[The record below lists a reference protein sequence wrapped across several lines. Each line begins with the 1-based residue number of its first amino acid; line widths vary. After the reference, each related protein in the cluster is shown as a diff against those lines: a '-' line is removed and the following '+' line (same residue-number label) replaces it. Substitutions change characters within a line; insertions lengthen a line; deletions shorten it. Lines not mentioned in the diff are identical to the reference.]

1 MRIIEAGFTILP
13 TPHTRAEILKHIER
27 CGRVCYKSED
37 KITEDSAKKFVAG
50 IIRRGHDAV
59 LEHGSLCVR
68 MPSIMRKI
76 PMFHSKMKTEVW
88 YAQAITSMERC
99 DPGYTP
105 YRNYLRFSIDNCSY
119 MPIISGN
126 IRSWRSFFEAYHEQ
140 FLWIPREFLPLI
152 RQNPVLLGQYA
163 QYIADDVGIEAAI
176 IPAEDLSDTARELH
190 QDVSV
195 LFKVDRGISHEI
207 VRHRLASYCQE
218 STRYCDY
225 SVGRFGSEIT
235 VIEPKA
241 LQHTP
246 GYKIWMDSCKRAETA
261 YFDLLNCG
269 CSPQEARGVLPNS
282 LKTEIVMTANLTEW
296 RHFFQLRTSRAAH
309 PQMREVAIPLL
320 REFKK
325 RDPENFDDI
334 QEDKA

>member
-1 MRIIEAGFTILP
+1 MRITEAGFTILP
-13 TPHTRAEILKHIER
+13 TPHTQAEILKHIER

-37 KITEDSAKKFVAG
+37 KITEDSAQQFVAN
-50 IIRRGHDAV
+50 IIKRGHEAV

-68 MPSIMRKI
+68 MPQIMESLSRRTAV
-76 PMFHSKMKTEVW
+76 STEEW
-88 YAQAITSMERC
+88 YAKAIVRMESHY
-99 DPGYTP
+99 DGGTL
-105 YRNYLRFSIDNCSY
+105 YRNYLRFFHDGCKTR
-119 MPIISGN
+119 PVISGN
-126 IRSWRSFFEAYHEQ
+126 IKAWRSFFKAYQEQ
-140 FLWIPREFLPLI
+140 LGQIPLELHSLI
-152 RQNPVLLGQYA
+152 QLNPVLLGQFLPYA
-163 QYIADDVGIEAAI
+163 AEGTGVVAGIEW
-176 IPAEDLSDTARELH
+176 PEHLCTSARLAH

-195 LFKVDRGISHEI
+195 LFTVDRGISHEI

-225 SVGRFGSEIT
+225 SAGRFGGEIT

-241 LQHTP
+241 LRHTP

-261 YFDLLNCG
+261 YFDLLDCG

-282 LKTEIVMTANLTEW
+282 LKTEIVMTANLAEW

-325 RDPENFDDI
+325 RDPENFSDI

>member
-13 TPHTRAEILKHIER
+13 TPHTQAEILKHIER

-37 KITEDSAKKFVAG
+37 KITEDSAQQFVTN
-50 IIRRGHDAV
+50 IIKRGHEAV
-59 LEHGSLCVR
+59 LEHGSLCYR
-68 MPSIMRKI
+68 LHGAFYLAPIINWYFRRTQDLQKAI
-76 PMFHSKMKTEVW
+76 GYHS
-88 YAQAITSMERC
+88 
-99 DPGYTP
+99 
-105 YRNYLRFSIDNCSY
+105 YLRFTANGGAVLL
-119 MPIISGN
+119 SGN
-126 IRSWRSFFEAYHEQ
+126 VRAWRDFLKAYVQVFRGVSKELRTVINENSEFFPELLKTPIVSLYGDWHGR
-140 FLWIPREFLPLI
+140 ISRVDS
-152 RQNPVLLGQYA
+152 NPEIY
-163 QYIADDVGIEAAI
+163 
-176 IPAEDLSDTARELH
+176 AEDRCVH

-195 LFKVDRGISHEI
+195 LFTVDRGISHEI
-207 VRHRLASYCQE
+207 VRHRPASYCQE

-225 SVGRFGSEIT
+225 SAGRFGGEIT

-241 LQHTP
+241 LRHTP
-246 GYKIWMDSCKRAETA
+246 GYKIWMGSCKRAETA
-261 YFDLLNCG
+261 YFDLLDCG

-282 LKTEIVMTANLTEW
+282 LKTEIVMTANLAEW

-325 RDPENFDDI
+325 RDPENFCDI

>member
-1 MRIIEAGFTILP
+1 MRITEAGFTILP
-13 TPHTRAEILKHIER
+13 TPHTQAEILKHIER

-37 KITEDSAKKFVAG
+37 KITEDSAQQFVTN
-50 IIRRGHDAV
+50 IIKRGHEAV

-68 MPSIMRKI
+68 MPQIMESLSRRTAV
-76 PMFHSKMKTEVW
+76 STEEW
-88 YAQAITSMERC
+88 YAKAIVRMESHY
-99 DPGYTP
+99 DGGTL
-105 YRNYLRFSIDNCSY
+105 YRNYLRFFHDGY
-119 MPIISGN
+119 KTRPVISGN
-126 IRSWRSFFEAYHEQ
+126 IRAWRSFFKAYQEQ
-140 FLWIPREFLPLI
+140 LGQIPLELHSLI
-152 RQNPVLLGQYA
+152 QLNTVLLGQFLPYA
-163 QYIADDVGIEAAI
+163 AEGTGVVAGIEW
-176 IPAEDLSDTARELH
+176 PEHLCTSARLVH

-195 LFKVDRGISHEI
+195 LFTVDRGISPEI

-241 LQHTP
+241 LRHTP

-261 YFDLLNCG
+261 YFDLLDCG

-282 LKTEIVMTANLTEW
+282 LKTEIVMTANLAEW

-325 RDPENFDDI
+325 RDPENFCDI

>member
-1 MRIIEAGFTILP
+1 MRITEAGFTILP
-13 TPHTRAEILKHIER
+13 TPHTQAEILKHIER

-37 KITEDSAKKFVAG
+37 KITEDSAQQFVAN
-50 IIRRGHDAV
+50 IIKRGHEAV
-59 LEHGSLCVR
+59 LEHGSLCYR
-68 MPSIMRKI
+68 LHGACYLAPIINWYFRRTQDLQKAI
-76 PMFHSKMKTEVW
+76 GYHS
-88 YAQAITSMERC
+88 
-99 DPGYTP
+99 
-105 YRNYLRFSIDNCSY
+105 YLRFTANGGVVLL
-119 MPIISGN
+119 SGN
-126 IRSWRSFFEAYHEQ
+126 VRAWRDFLKAYVQVFRGVSKELRTVIVENPEFFPELLNQPIVRRCSDWHG
-140 FLWIPREFLPLI
+140 RMV
-152 RQNPVLLGQYA
+152 RMDSNPEIY
-163 QYIADDVGIEAAI
+163 
-176 IPAEDLSDTARELH
+176 AEDRCVH

-207 VRHRLASYCQE
+207 VRHRPASFCQE

-225 SVGRFGSEIT
+225 SAGRFGGEIT

-241 LQHTP
+241 LRHTP

-261 YFDLLNCG
+261 YFDLLDCG

-282 LKTEIVMTANLTEW
+282 LKTEIVMTANLAEW

-325 RDPENFDDI
+325 RDPENFGDI

>member
-1 MRIIEAGFTILP
+1 MRITEAGFTILP
-13 TPHTRAEILKHIER
+13 TPHRQDEILKHIER

-37 KITEDSAKKFVAG
+37 KITEDSAEKFVVN
-50 IIRRGHDAV
+50 IIKRGHEAV

-68 MPSIMRKI
+68 MPQSIKYNSLLPAMETGR
-76 PMFHSKMKTEVW
+76 W
-88 YAQAITSMERC
+88 YAMAIFGMEC
-99 DPGYTP
+99 CCEGGTP
-105 YRNYLRFSIDNCSY
+105 YRNYLRFFYDDGNS
-119 MPIISGN
+119 PVISGN
-126 IRSWRSFFEAYHEQ
+126 VRAWRAFFEACRKLFVE
-140 FLWIPREFLPLI
+140 IPREFRPLI
-152 RQNPVLLGQYA
+152 QLNPVLLGQFLP
-163 QYIADDVGIEAAI
+163 DVVKRGEITSYVVWPEHLCA
-176 IPAEDLSDTARELH
+176 SARLVH

-195 LFKVDRGISHEI
+195 LFTVDRGISHEI

-225 SVGRFGSEIT
+225 SAGRFGGEIT

-241 LQHTP
+241 LRHTP
-246 GYKIWMDSCKRAETA
+246 GYKIWMDSCRRAETA
-261 YFDLLNCG
+261 YFDLLDCG

-282 LKTEIVMTANLTEW
+282 LKTEIVMTANLAEW

>member
-1 MRIIEAGFTILP
+1 MRITEAGFTILP
-13 TPHTRAEILKHIER
+13 TPHTQAEILKHIER

-37 KITEDSAKKFVAG
+37 KITEDSAQQFIAN
-50 IIRRGHDAV
+50 IIKRGHEAV

-68 MPSIMRKI
+68 MPQIMESLSRRTVV
-76 PMFHSKMKTEVW
+76 STEEW
-88 YAQAITSMERC
+88 YAKAIVRMESHY
-99 DPGYTP
+99 DGGTP
-105 YRNYLRFSIDNCSY
+105 YRNYLRFFHDGY
-119 MPIISGN
+119 KTRPVISGN
-126 IRSWRSFFEAYHEQ
+126 VRAWQSFFKAYREQ
-140 FLWIPREFLPLI
+140 LEQIPREFHSLI
-152 RQNPVLLGQYA
+152 QLNPVLLGQFLPYTA
-163 QYIADDVGIEAAI
+163 EGAGVAAGIEW
-176 IPAEDLSDTARELH
+176 PEHLDTSARLVH

-207 VRHRLASYCQE
+207 VRHRPASYCQE

-225 SVGRFGSEIT
+225 SAGRFGGEIT

-241 LQHTP
+241 LRHTP

-261 YFDLLNCG
+261 YFDLLDRG

-282 LKTEIVMTANLTEW
+282 LKTEIVMTANLAEW

-325 RDPENFDDI
+325 RDPENFCDI

>member
-1 MRIIEAGFTILP
+1 MRITEAGFTILP
-13 TPHTRAEILKHIER
+13 TPHTQAEILKHIER

-37 KITEDSAKKFVAG
+37 KITEDSAQQFVAN
-50 IIRRGHDAV
+50 IIKRGHEAV

-68 MPSIMRKI
+68 MPQSIKYHPLLPAIETGR
-76 PMFHSKMKTEVW
+76 W
-88 YAQAITSMERC
+88 YGMTITGMEC
-99 DPGYTP
+99 LPEGGTP
-105 YRNYLRFSIDNCSY
+105 YRNYIRFAYDGSTNE
-119 MPIISGN
+119 PVISGN
-126 IRSWRSFFEAYHEQ
+126 ARAWRAFFEACRKTFTEIPHE
-140 FLWIPREFLPLI
+140 FHPLI
-152 RQNPVLLGQYA
+152 QQNPVLLGQFLPYVVKGKGA
-163 QYIADDVGIEAAI
+163 TAFVMWPEH
-176 IPAEDLSDTARELH
+176 LDTSARLVH

-225 SVGRFGSEIT
+225 SAGRFGGEIT

-241 LQHTP
+241 LRHTP

-261 YFDLLNCG
+261 YFDLLDCG

-282 LKTEIVMTANLTEW
+282 LKTEIVMTANLAEW

-325 RDPENFDDI
+325 RDPENFCDI

>member
-1 MRIIEAGFTILP
+1 MRITEAGFTILP
-13 TPHTRAEILKHIER
+13 TPHTQAEILKHIER

-37 KITEDSAKKFVAG
+37 KITEDSAQQFVTN
-50 IIRRGHDAV
+50 IIKRGHEAV

-68 MPSIMRKI
+68 MPQSIKYNSILPAMETGR
-76 PMFHSKMKTEVW
+76 W
-88 YAQAITSMERC
+88 YAMAIFGMEC
-99 DPGYTP
+99 CCEGGTP
-105 YRNYLRFSIDNCSY
+105 YRNYLRFFYDDDNS
-119 MPIISGN
+119 PVISGN
-126 IRSWRSFFEAYHEQ
+126 VRAWRAFFEACRKLFVE
-140 FLWIPREFLPLI
+140 IPREFHPLI
-152 RQNPVLLGQYA
+152 QLNPVLLGQFLP
-163 QYIADDVGIEAAI
+163 DVVKGT
-176 IPAEDLSDTARELH
+176 DTTAYVMWPERLCTSARLVH

-195 LFKVDRGISHEI
+195 LFTVDRGISHEI
-207 VRHRLASYCQE
+207 VRHRPASYCQE

-225 SVGRFGSEIT
+225 SVGRFGGEIT

-241 LQHTP
+241 LRHTP

-261 YFDLLNCG
+261 YFDLLDCG

-282 LKTEIVMTANLTEW
+282 LKTEIVMTANLAEW
-296 RHFFQLRTSRAAH
+296 RHFFRLRTSRAAH

-334 QEDKA
+334 QEDEA

>member
-1 MRIIEAGFTILP
+1 MRIIESGFTILP
-13 TPHTRAEILKHIER
+13 TPHTQSEILKHIER

-37 KITEDSAKKFVAG
+37 MITEDSAQQFIAN
-50 IIRRGHDAV
+50 IIKRGHEAV
-59 LEHGSLCVR
+59 LEHGVLRYRLLGGS
-68 MPSIMRKI
+68 
-76 PMFHSKMKTEVW
+76 
-88 YAQAITSMERC
+88 ITSRVNWYFQKIWDIQKATGC
-99 DPGYTP
+99 HS
-105 YRNYLRFSIDNCSY
+105 YLRFTANGGRVL
-119 MPIISGN
+119 MSGN
-126 IRSWRSFFEAYHEQ
+126 VRAWRDFLKAYVQVFSGISKELRTVIIENSEFFPELLKTQIVPCYGDWHGRMARVDFSPEQ
-140 FLWIPREFLPLI
+140 I
-152 RQNPVLLGQYA
+152 Y
-163 QYIADDVGIEAAI
+163 
-176 IPAEDLSDTARELH
+176 AEDCLVH

-207 VRHRLASYCQE
+207 VRHRPASYCQE

-235 VIEPKA
+235 VIEPKS
-241 LQHTP
+241 LRYTP

-261 YFDLLNCG
+261 YFDLLDCG
-269 CSPQEARGVLPNS
+269 CSPQMARGVLPNS
-282 LKTEIVMTANLTEW
+282 LKTEVVMTANLAEW

-325 RDPENFDDI
+325 RDPENFGDI